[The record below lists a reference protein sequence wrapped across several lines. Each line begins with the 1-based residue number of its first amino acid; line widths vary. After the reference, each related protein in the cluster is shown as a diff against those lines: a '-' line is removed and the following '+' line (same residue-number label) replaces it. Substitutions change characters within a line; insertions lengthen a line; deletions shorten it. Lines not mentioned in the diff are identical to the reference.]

1 MKQIGR
7 KVAWWLSRRK
17 TKGIQRWGGSRLE
30 VVGADEAADG
40 CGARGHIGAAR
51 RARWMRWRS
60 NAAATVRRGEVD
72 LEKGARPEGERGEGA
87 SRESEWVQGARGVE
101 GTSPLSLPRQGRR
114 QGSVATSERGRWVG

>member
-1 MKQIGR
+1 MAGVESGGDGGPGGR
-7 KVAWWLSRRK
+7 RIR
-17 TKGIQRWGGSRLE
+17 RWGGSRLE

-87 SRESEWVQGARGVE
+87 SRESEWVRGDEGSPRRRPYPLPVSAPARWSRA
-101 GTSPLSLPRQGRR
+101 TPPL
-114 QGSVATSERGRWVG
+114 